1 MNMIEIASNFAKL
14 QEGNFAGK
22 GKVIGSSNENF
33 GEILKDFSKDDSVDD
48 SLIKALENMGL
59 SGVDLSEIKN
69 VLTSIQDLTEGK
81 DLKNLSKEDMNSLQ
95 DMMMILL
102 SMFNRTTIKDIPTE
116 PKNKFQIDNIEDIVN
131 NLESALKSG
140 NFSEKD
146 NNKIET
152 LIENLKSNSK
162 ELVSLLEKLSGKE
175 EKFTPKFT
183 QHLEAGK
190 HGQPNALVSNNKETP
205 NSYEAGSKDISL
217 LQNLNKES
225 KEERVLDDILG
236 KSQGLMKGMV
246 FNKSLEGTA
255 QTATEVPTVRVS
267 NLETDMIKTIKYM
280 DKNFLKE
287 LTVKVAPKELGP
299 ITIKLIMEQGVLKA
313 NITAN
318 HKDTYGLLM
327 ASGEEI
333 KESLNNQNIKVT
345 SVSINIYEE
354 DTTYFSNSFSENN
367 GRQSSSKEGET
378 SQGSHV
384 NRVPEDFVDDK
395 NMGETAQ
402 SEIDILA

>member
-14 QEGNFAGK
+14 QEGNFTGK

-140 NFSEKD
+140 NFSEKN

-175 EKFTPKFT
+175 EKFT
-183 QHLEAGK
+183 QHLEAEK

-205 NSYEAGSKDISL
+205 SSYEAGSKDISL

-255 QTATEVPTVRVS
+255 QTTAEIPTIRVS
-267 NLETDMIKTIKYM
+267 NIETDMIKTIKYM

-378 SQGSHV
+378 SQESHV
-384 NRVPEDFVDDK
+384 NRISKDFVEDK
-395 NMGETAQ
+395 NREEAAQ

>member
-1 MNMIEIASNFAKL
+1 MLEIASNFAKL
-14 QEGNFAGK
+14 QESNFTGK
-22 GKVIGSSNENF
+22 SKVMGSDSENF
-33 GEILKDFSKDDSVDD
+33 GEILKDFSKEGTVDN
-48 SLIKALENMGL
+48 SLIKALDNMEL
-59 SGVDLSEIKN
+59 SGVDLSEMKN
-69 VLTSIQDLTEGK
+69 ILTSIQDLTEGK
-81 DLKNLSKEDMNSLQ
+81 DLRNLSKEDMNSLQ
-95 DMMMILL
+95 NMMMILL
-102 SMFNRTTIKDIPTE
+102 SMFNGATIKDTPTE
-116 PKNKFQIDNIEDIVN
+116 PKNKFHLDNIQEIVSN
-131 NLESALKSG
+131 MENSLKLGSSLEES
-140 NFSEKD
+140 
-146 NNKIET
+146 NNKIAT
-152 LIENLKSNSK
+152 LIENLKSNPN
-162 ELVSLLEKLSGKE
+162 ELVSLLEKLSSKE

-183 QHLEAGK
+183 QSLKSGEQGEF
-190 HGQPNALVSNNKETP
+190 NALVSNDKEIP
-205 NSYEAGSKDISL
+205 SSYEAGSKDISL

-384 NRVPEDFVDDK
+384 NRVSEDFADDES
-395 NMGETAQ
+395 MEETAQ
-402 SEIDILA
+402 GEIDILA

>member
-1 MNMIEIASNFAKL
+1 MNMLEIASNFAKL
-14 QEGNFAGK
+14 QESNFTGK
-22 GKVIGSSNENF
+22 SKVMGSDSENF
-33 GEILKDFSKDDSVDD
+33 GEILKDFSKEDTVDN
-48 SLIKALENMGL
+48 SLIKALDNMEL
-59 SGVDLSEIKN
+59 SGVDLSEMKN
-69 VLTSIQDLTEGK
+69 ILTSIQDLTEGK
-81 DLKNLSKEDMNSLQ
+81 DLRNLSKEDMNSLQ
-95 DMMMILL
+95 NMMMILL
-102 SMFNRTTIKDIPTE
+102 SMFNGATIKDTPTE
-116 PKNKFQIDNIEDIVN
+116 PKNKFHLDNIQEIVSN
-131 NLESALKSG
+131 MENSLKLGSSLEES
-140 NFSEKD
+140 
-146 NNKIET
+146 NNKIAT
-152 LIENLKSNSK
+152 LIENLKSNPN
-162 ELVSLLEKLSGKE
+162 ELVSLLEKLSSKE

-183 QHLEAGK
+183 QSLKSGEQGEF
-190 HGQPNALVSNNKETP
+190 NALVSNDKEIP
-205 NSYEAGSKDISL
+205 SSYEAGSKDISL

-367 GRQSSSKEGET
+367 GRQSSSKESET

-384 NRVPEDFVDDK
+384 NRVSEDFVDDEVK
-395 NMGETAQ
+395 
-402 SEIDILA
+402 

>member
-14 QEGNFAGK
+14 QEGNFTGK
-22 GKVIGSSNENF
+22 GKVIGSNNENF
-33 GEILKDFSKDDSVDD
+33 GEILKDFSKDDSGDD
-48 SLIKALENMGL
+48 SLIKALENMEL

-69 VLTSIQDLTEGK
+69 ILTSIQDLTEGK
-81 DLKNLSKEDMNSLQ
+81 ELKNLSKEDMNSLQ

-102 SMFNRTTIKDIPTE
+102 SMFNGATIKDIPTE

-140 NFSEKD
+140 NFSEKN

-175 EKFTPKFT
+175 EKFTPKFI
-183 QHLEAGK
+183 QHLEEGK

-205 NSYEAGSKDISL
+205 SSYETGSKDISL

-236 KSQGLMKGMV
+236 KSQGLMKGLV
-246 FNKSLEGTA
+246 FNKSLDGTA

-395 NMGETAQ
+395 NMGQTAQ